1 MATISSWR
9 VRAQR
14 RLASYRVFH
23 VTELDAE
30 REDTGQAHTFF
41 RIDSVDWANIIPI
54 TTSGEV
60 VMIRQFRHGLGRE
73 TLEIPGGL
81 VDGDELPGVAAAR
94 ELLEETGYRAGDVRE
109 LGAVSPNPALFGNRI
124 HSFLATGCEK
134 VADLHNDAAE
144 QTEVELVPLDRI
156 DDLLRDGTID
166 HALVMNAFHWWKLR
180 GEPR

>member
-1 MATISSWR
+1 MGGVSSWR
-9 VRAQR
+9 VRAYR
-14 RLASYRVFH
+14 RLASYRVFD
-23 VTELDAE
+23 VTALDAE

-54 TTSGEV
+54 TPAGEV

-94 ELLEETGYRAGDVRE
+94 ELLEETGYQAGEVRE

-124 HSFLATGCEK
+124 HSFVATGCIK
-134 VADLHNDAAE
+134 VAELHNDSAE
-144 QTEVELVPLDRI
+144 QTFVELVPLAAI
-156 DDLLRDGTID
+156 DELLRTGAID
-166 HALVMNAFHWWKLR
+166 HALVMNAFLWWKLR

>member
-9 VRAQR
+9 VRAHR
-14 RLASYRVFH
+14 RLASYRVFD

-30 REDTGQAHTFF
+30 REDTGQTHTFF

-54 TTSGEV
+54 TAAGEV

-94 ELLEETGYRAGDVRE
+94 ELLEETGYRAGEVRE

-124 HSFLATGCEK
+124 HSFLATGCTK
-134 VADLHNDAAE
+134 VADVHNDAAE
-144 QTEVELVPLDRI
+144 QTMVELVPIDRI

-180 GEPR
+180 GAPR